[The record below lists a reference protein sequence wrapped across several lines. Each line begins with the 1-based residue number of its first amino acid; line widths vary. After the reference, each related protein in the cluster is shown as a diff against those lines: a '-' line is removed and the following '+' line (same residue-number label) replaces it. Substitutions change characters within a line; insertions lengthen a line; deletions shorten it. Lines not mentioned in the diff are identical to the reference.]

1 MCLVLRFVSDW
12 FCFVSVSLLCVVLFV
27 LVFVVLLRART
38 MAPKAATIKARHG
51 LTKKPAS
58 NVQPVKGLTTKQVT
72 KHNKGNDS
80 SALGDK
86 MALFIKQCQQ
96 PGATVGVVEGFLKT
110 LPANEQQLV
119 WKEFEK
125 HRVMAKSDQSYKT
138 ATSGTGAWAKKRALL
153 FAWGQGGKE
162 AKGSTWSNAV
172 AEISTEKTDKL
183 ESTWQ
188 PLAAMLTKYGR
199 EELLSHLQCGSI
211 ITQRHPKNPKFFQ
224 FKDEVASMSAKNI
237 QKSSIGHQKQGG
249 SDQEAMRGFM
259 KMNFLEDADVMK
271 QLQDG
276 DFVADSDSDEDPDEV
291 TDMATL
297 LGLKKGKQ
305 KKTAAEEEID
315 NKAHKGKG
323 SKAIKDTLDEEL
335 DRASQV
341 GDKEPHEK
349 VVKKAQVVLDMLSKA
364 HDKAGELMNTA
375 EDKKVEKI
383 MLKHVDKLVAS
394 HDEMQKMLKKAE
406 KFKVPAIKE
415 LLLTHAKVL
424 KDAYAAMNQHGA

>member
-1 MCLVLRFVSDW
+1 
-12 FCFVSVSLLCVVLFV
+12 
-27 LVFVVLLRART
+27 
-38 MAPKAATIKARHG
+38 
-51 LTKKPAS
+51 
-58 NVQPVKGLTTKQVT
+58 
-72 KHNKGNDS
+72 
-80 SALGDK
+80 
-86 MALFIKQCQQ
+86 
-96 PGATVGVVEGFLKT
+96 VEGFLKT

-125 HRVMAKSDQSYKT
+125 YRVMANADLSYKT

-162 AKGSTWSNAV
+162 AKGSTWSTAV
-172 AEISTEKTDKL
+172 AEIATERTDKL

-188 PLAAMLTKYGR
+188 PLAAMMAKYGR
-199 EELLSHLQCGSI
+199 DELLSHLQCGSI
-211 ITQRHPKNPKFFQ
+211 LMQRHPKNPKFFQ

-237 QKSSIGHQKQGG
+237 QKSAVGHGKQGG

-259 KMNFLEDADVMK
+259 KMNFLEDAEVMK
-271 QLQDG
+271 KLQDG
-276 DFVADSDSDEDPDEV
+276 DFGGDSDSEEDPDEIA
-291 TDMATL
+291 DMATL

-315 NKAHKGKG
+315 NKVQKGKG
-323 SKAIKDTLDEEL
+323 NKASKDAMDEKLE
-335 DRASQV
+335 RASQV
-341 GDKEPHEK
+341 GDDEPHEK
-349 VVKKAQVVLDMLSKA
+349 VVKKAQVVLDMLLKA

-383 MLKHVDKLVAS
+383 MLKHVDKLLAS
-394 HDEMQKMLKKAE
+394 HDDMQKMLKKAD

-424 KDAYAAMNQHGA
+424 KDAYAAMKQHGA